1 MALRVTVTSTKGGV
15 GKTTLTANL
24 GGLLADLDQRVLL
37 VDADV
42 QPTLSSYYP
51 LERRADHGLSAL
63 ITEARVKD
71 VVSRT
76 ALPRLDLILSDDP
89 EGMLQNWILHTPDGR
104 VRLKHLLARLD
115 EAYDFILLDTQ
126 GAVGPLQDSA
136 VLAADLLVSPIPPEI
151 LPARE
156 FARGTVQMLDRL
168 RPMAFLGAPLGPLR
182 GLIYRMDRTVDARRI
197 AQELCREAYGPSKGA
212 ITILETVIPNTVAY
226 REAATARVPV
236 HRWEPQRE
244 GPTPSAREA
253 MLALVFEL
261 FPHLAD
267 KAAPGV
273 LPSTACSLRRLPPPS
288 LESSRGTSPSL
299 DKTLD
304 REGRPAREGA
314 H

>member
-1 MALRVTVTSTKGGV
+1 MFSTFLEDPMALKITITSTKGGV

-24 GGLLADLDQRVLL
+24 GGLLTDLGQKVLL

-51 LERRADHGLSAL
+51 LEQQAERGLSSL
-63 ITEARVKD
+63 ITEG
-71 VVSRT
+71 VVEGVISRT
-76 ALPRLDLILSDDP
+76 AIPCFDLILSDDP

-104 VRLKHLLARLD
+104 VRLKHLLARFD
-115 EAYDFILLDTQ
+115 QDYDFILLDTQ

-151 LPARE
+151 LSARE

-212 ITILETVIPNTVAY
+212 ITILDTVIPNTVAY

-236 HRWEPQRE
+236 HRWEPQRQ
-244 GPTPSAREA
+244 GPTLSARDA
-253 MLALVFEL
+253 MLTLVSEL
-261 FPHLAD
+261 FPHLSD

-273 LPSTACSLRRLPPPS
+273 LPS
-288 LESSRGTSPSL
+288 RGTSPSL
-299 DKTLD
+299 DKKLD
-304 REGRPAREGA
+304 CENLSAQKETR
-314 H
+314 

>member
-1 MALRVTVTSTKGGV
+1 MALKITITSTKGGV

-24 GGLLADLDQRVLL
+24 GGLLTDLGQKVLL

-51 LERRADHGLSAL
+51 LERQAERGLSSL
-63 ITEARVKD
+63 ITEG
-71 VVSRT
+71 VVEGVISRT
-76 ALPRLDLILSDDP
+76 TIPCLDLILSDDP

-104 VRLKHLLARLD
+104 VRLKHLLARFD
-115 EAYDFILLDTQ
+115 QDYDFILLDTQ

-151 LPARE
+151 LSARE

-212 ITILETVIPNTVAY
+212 ITILDTVIPNTVAY

-236 HRWEPQRE
+236 HRWEPQRQ
-244 GPTPSAREA
+244 GPTLSARDA
-253 MLALVFEL
+253 MLNLVSEL
-261 FPHLAD
+261 FPHLSD
-267 KAAPGV
+267 KKFD
-273 LPSTACSLRRLPPPS
+273 C
-288 LESSRGTSPSL
+288 ESPSAQ
-299 DKTLD
+299 KET
-304 REGRPAREGA
+304 R
-314 H
+314 